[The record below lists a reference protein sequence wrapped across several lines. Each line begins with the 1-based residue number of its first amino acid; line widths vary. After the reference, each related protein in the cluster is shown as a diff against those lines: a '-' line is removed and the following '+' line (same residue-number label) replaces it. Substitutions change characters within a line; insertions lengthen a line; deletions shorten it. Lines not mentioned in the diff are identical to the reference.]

1 MSEKLYTPELLG
13 LATELA
19 DFPFDDGFS
28 FAAEVRSQSCGSS
41 LIAGFDVIDDGIVI
55 RTGMTVTACA
65 MGQAAS
71 TIFVRHVKGRDCEG
85 ISNALAAISDWLAG
99 TGSEPDWPDI
109 ALLQP
114 ALDYP
119 ARHGAI
125 LLPWRAAHEALCKPV
140 AGSVAAV

>member
-19 DFPFDDGFS
+19 TYPFDDGF
-28 FAAEVRSQSCGSS
+28 ANVAEVRSQSCGSS
-41 LIAGFDVIDDGIVI
+41 LTAGFDTRGDGTILRI
-55 RTGMTVTACA
+55 GMKVTACA

-71 TIFVRHVKGRDCEG
+71 AIFARHANGQNCEG
-85 ISNALAAISDWLAG
+85 IRSALTAVTQWLAG
-99 TGSEPDWPDI
+99 TDPQPDWRDI
-109 ALLQP
+109 ELLTP

-125 LLPWRAAHEALCKPV
+125 LLPWRAAHVALCN
-140 AGSVAAV
+140 AAAAV